1 MYKLRVNILLVSI
14 VFNLCNGLQP
24 ADKGANAKTK
34 ELLDFIGG
42 LPQQSKYLSGQFSGV
57 SGVNFNLNQVNAIIH
72 LSNQTPSIIGC
83 DYSNGWGEAT
93 PPQKLLDYSCNE
105 ILKDHSNK
113 HGLIE
118 INNHFSNPVSPN
130 GGCLKNR
137 TTLVFT
143 DLLKPETETGQRW
156 RSYLD
161 IVAEGLNDLQQA
173 NVTVLYR
180 PFHEM
185 NGGWFWWG
193 QQVS

>member
-1 MYKLRVNILLVSI
+1 L
-14 VFNLCNGLQP
+14 
-24 ADKGANAKTK
+24 T
-34 ELLDFIGG
+34 
-42 LPQQSKYLSGQFSGV
+42 
-57 SGVNFNLNQVNAIIH
+57 
-72 LSNQTPSIIGC
+72 NQTPSIIGC
-83 DYSNGWGEAT
+83 DYSNGWGESI
-93 PPQKLLDYSCNE
+93 PPQKLLNYSCNE

-137 TTLVFT
+137 SSLVFT

-161 IVAEGLNDLQQA
+161 IVAEGLNDLQQSNA
-173 NVTVLYR
+173 TVLYR

-193 QQVS
+193 QQVSIDIEFSHL

>member
-1 MYKLRVNILLVSI
+1 M
-14 VFNLCNGLQP
+14 
-24 ADKGANAKTK
+24 T
-34 ELLDFIGG
+34 
-42 LPQQSKYLSGQFSGV
+42 
-57 SGVNFNLNQVNAIIH
+57 QVNAIENLTGHVPAI
-72 LSNQTPSIIGC
+72 LGC
-83 DYSNGWGEAT
+83 DYSNGWGQAT
-93 PPQKLLDYSCNE
+93 PPQKLLNYSCNE
-105 ILKDHSNK
+105 VLKTHWNK

-137 TTLVFT
+137 STLVFT
-143 DLLKPETETGQRW
+143 DVLKPETETGQRW
-156 RSYLD
+156 RSYID

-193 QQVS
+193 QQVSIDIEFSHL